1 MECRDGRLSSEET
14 RKRLADMKA
23 YLEKR
28 ISDLNREIVEL
39 SSFLEVVDELLAE
52 KSFRRMEVP
61 KLSERAVK
69 VEPSGPKEK
78 TPILTPEG
86 AGIGEITVDGNCL
99 VAAPAEGLRF
109 NLDTPPLRAFLVSK
123 VLEPMK
129 ARDTE
134 LCREGKLQVDRAFTY
149 TIEQDGLYL
158 KSIVVRNYGDE
169 RRLMELKNAI
179 RWTFRRMYEKTS
191 AE

>member
-1 MECRDGRLSSEET
+1 LSSEET

-23 YLEKR
+23 YLERR

-39 SSFLEVVDELLAE
+39 SGFLEVVDELLAE

-61 KLSERAVK
+61 KLKGEGGVK
-69 VEPSGPKEK
+69 VEAFGPKEK
-78 TPILTPEG
+78 IPILTPEG
-86 AGIGEITVDGNCL
+86 VGIGEIKVDGNCL
-99 VAAPAEGLRF
+99 VATPAEGLRF
-109 NLDTPPLRAFLVSK
+109 NVDTPPLRAFLVSK

-129 ARDTE
+129 ARDAE
-134 LCREGKLQVDRAFTY
+134 MCRAGKIQVDRAFTY
-149 TIEQDGLYL
+149 TIDQDGAHL

-179 RWTFRRMYEKTS
+179 RWTFRRMYEKAS

>member
-1 MECRDGRLSSEET
+1 MSSEET

-23 YLEKR
+23 YLERR
-28 ISDLNREIVEL
+28 ISDLNREVVEL
-39 SSFLEVVDELLAE
+39 SGFLEVVDELLAE

-61 KLSERAVK
+61 KLKSERGVK

-78 TPILTPEG
+78 IPILTPEG
-86 AGIGEITVDGNCL
+86 AGIGEITFDGNCL
-99 VAAPAEGLRF
+99 VATPAEGLRF
-109 NLDTPPLRAFLVSK
+109 SVDTPPLRAFLVSK
-123 VLEPMK
+123 VFEPMR
-129 ARDTE
+129 ARDAE

-149 TIEQDGLYL
+149 TIDQDGLCL